1 MFACVFY
8 VPRRV
13 TTELFE
19 CVHCCYLD
27 SVWINVSNVKIS
39 PSRNPNQSSAH
50 HAHTDIIVIVW
61 SLVLDSNSSKSGI
74 SRAESEDPNSLLG
87 LLPPSPST
95 LLLARP
101 SECEHCD
108 SWPGSEMQSGVLGTR
123 LRMPRGLAMA
133 GQIQDAGVWRPP
145 INAYKGDTDRQ
156 AWLPKHG
163 GTIFSLDLDHWPCQD
178 QVKTQTQ
185 SPVSWRVWMTE
196 SSSPP
201 PSLA

>member
-1 MFACVFY
+1 M
-8 VPRRV
+8 
-13 TTELFE
+13 
-19 CVHCCYLD
+19 
-27 SVWINVSNVKIS
+27 SNVKIS

-74 SRAESEDPNSLLG
+74 SRASEDPNSLLG

-163 GTIFSLDLDHWPCQD
+163 GTIFSLDLDH
-178 QVKTQTQ
+178 
-185 SPVSWRVWMTE
+185 
-196 SSSPP
+196 
-201 PSLA
+201 